1 MKRLLVL
8 VVALAALGLLLA
20 GCGGEEKK
28 AEQVLKIGT
37 MSPLTGPYAADGN
50 DIRQGTEIAV
60 EVIKGEGGIPGYS
73 DILVFPQDTAC
84 DPKQAVAAANK
95 LINEEVTAVVG
106 AYCSSSTIPSSD
118 TLSEEN
124 IVMLTPASTNPKV
137 TERGLPYMFRT
148 CGRDDHQAPA
158 AVKFMKEVEN
168 VKSVFIVDDKT
179 TYSQGLAEGV
189 AVAAKAAGIAVL
201 EHDHV
206 NQGDKDFSAVLTK
219 VKAANPDLFYISLQN
234 SATGALMV
242 IQAKRM
248 GIDAILMG
256 QDAVYHPKLVEIAK
270 GASDGMYC
278 TFGAIDKDAPKYKEF
293 QTKYKA
299 KTGNEPGAYSAYSFD
314 SAMAYLMAVKAAGTT
329 DPAKVREELLKLDF
343 TGASKQLKYVE
354 NGDSGS
360 NYTVYRVSDGKFTP
374 YWNSLTG
381 EKY

>member
-1 MKRLLVL
+1 MKRLFVL
-8 VVALAALGLLLA
+8 AVVLSALGLFLA
-20 GCGGEEKK
+20 GCGGEEPKGEK
-28 AEQVLKIGT
+28 VLRIGT

-50 DIRQGTEIAV
+50 DIRQGAEIAA
-60 EVIKGEGGIPGYS
+60 EVFMEAGGIPGYS
-73 DILVFPQDTAC
+73 AIEVIPQDTAC

-95 LINEEVTAVVG
+95 LINEQVVAVVG
-106 AYCSSSTIPSSD
+106 AYCSSSTIPSSE
-118 TLSEEN
+118 TLAEEN
-124 IVMLTPASTNPKV
+124 IVMLTPASTSPKV

-158 AVKFMKEVEN
+158 AVKFMKEVEG
-168 VKSVFIVDDKT
+168 VKTIFIVDDKT

-189 AVAAKAAGIAVL
+189 AVSAKAAGIEVL

-206 NQGDKDFSAVLTK
+206 NQGDKDYSAVLTK

-242 IQAKRM
+242 IQARRM

-256 QDAVYHPKLVEIAK
+256 QDAVYHPKLIEIAK
-270 GASDGMYC
+270 ADSDGMYC
-278 TFGAIDKDAPKYKEF
+278 TFGAIDKNAPKYKEF
-293 QTKYKA
+293 QAKYKA
-299 KTGNEPGAYSAYSFD
+299 VSGGEPGAYSAYSFD
-314 SAMAYLMAVKAAGTT
+314 SATAYLMAVKAAGTT
-329 DPAKVREELLKLDF
+329 DPVKVREALLKLDF
-343 TGASKQLKYVE
+343 TGASKQVNYEE

-360 NYTVYRVSDGKFTP
+360 NYTVYKVSGGKFTP